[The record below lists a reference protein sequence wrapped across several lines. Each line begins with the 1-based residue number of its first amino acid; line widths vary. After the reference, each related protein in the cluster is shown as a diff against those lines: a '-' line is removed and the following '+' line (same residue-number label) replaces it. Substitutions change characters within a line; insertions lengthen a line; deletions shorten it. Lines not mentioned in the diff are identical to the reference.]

1 MRHPNPRVFANWHD
15 WADQLVQVLD
25 LGTPPLHYHDNLPST
40 AVGDVRGGNYL
51 EIETDGTLEMHG
63 TATVWRD
70 ELGDITRFKATGS
83 RITEDA
89 AEGTMVFATN
99 CVAGTDYLYT
109 NIQLNHDRLLGS
121 KVNPHLHWFQAENNK
136 PHWLLSYRWQKN
148 NAAKVTSWT
157 NYKLDT
163 SAYTYT
169 SGTLVQISYNTA
181 GLTPPSG
188 DGISDVLQFRLTRDT
203 TSTVYVG
210 ADPYTTSVHGLSF
223 DVHIETDTL
232 GSRTEYSK

>member
-1 MRHPNPRVFANWHD
+1 MRHPNPRVFSDWQT

-25 LGTPPLHYHDNLPST
+25 LGIPPLHYHENLPST

-51 EIETDGTLEMHG
+51 EIEPDGTLEMHG

-70 ELGDITRFKATGS
+70 EFGDLTRLKTVGTHITADDT
-83 RITEDA
+83 
-89 AEGTMVFATN
+89 EGTIVFATN
-99 CVAGTDYLYT
+99 CVASTDFMYT
-109 NIQLNHDRLLGS
+109 NIQFNHDRLLGS
-121 KVNPHLHWFQAENNK
+121 KVHPHLHWFQAENNK

-148 NAAKVTSWT
+148 GSAKTTAGT

-163 SAYTYT
+163 SAFTYT

-181 GLTPPSG
+181 GITPPAG
-188 DGISDVLQFRLTRDT
+188 DDISNILQIRLTRDT

-210 ADPYTTSVHGLSF
+210 ADPYTTAVHALSL